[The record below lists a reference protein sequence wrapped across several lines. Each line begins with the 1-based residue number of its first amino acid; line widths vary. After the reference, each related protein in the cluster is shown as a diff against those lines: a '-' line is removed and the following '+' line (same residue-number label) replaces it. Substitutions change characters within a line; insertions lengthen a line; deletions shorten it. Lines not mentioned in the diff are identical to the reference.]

1 MEFLKGIRIYNYR
14 SIDKQG
20 IELNNFGK
28 VNVFIGKNN
37 SGKSNIIRF
46 ISLLKDLTIQKNSN
60 DILQWLNDSTNYFNN
75 ENSPV
80 VNFSVRINPF
90 ALGETF
96 ATTYMKKEN
105 FLINHI
111 KKEAN
116 IWMNYN
122 ISTHNTALTNDIE
135 GYTHKNIFNADI
147 ITLQE
152 QLKHD
157 HKTHFDES
165 RMKEFANRFY
175 KFNTE
180 TFFIGNYRKIELPAS
195 SSTPFDVDTQST
207 FFNGNDIISQ
217 IKRIKSP
224 EPNEH
229 YLQNKFLVFQQ
240 FVRDILNNPILEVD
254 VTYNNKLTSKSSCRD
269 K

>member
-1 MEFLKGIRIYNYR
+1 MATVFLFSQKTIYMELLKGIRIYNYR
-14 SIDKQG
+14 SIDKKG

-60 DILQWLNDSTNYFNN
+60 EILRWLNDSTNYFNN

-80 VNFSVRINPF
+80 VNFSVRIDPF
-90 ALGETF
+90 ALEDKSTQRT
-96 ATTYMKKEN
+96 AQDD

-116 IWMNYN
+116 IWMEYK
-122 ISTHNTALTNDIE
+122 ISTHNKELTSEIE
-135 GYTHKNIFNADI
+135 RYTHTDIFNAEI
-147 ITLQE
+147 AMLQE
-152 QLKHD
+152 QIKRD
-157 HKTHFDES
+157 IGIVIDKNYF
-165 RMKEFANRFY
+165 KGFANKFY
-175 KFNTE
+175 KFNID
-180 TFFIGNYRKIELPAS
+180 TFFVGNYRKIDLPAS

-217 IKRIKSP
+217 IKRIK
-224 EPNEH
+224 
-229 YLQNKFLVFQQ
+229 YT
-240 FVRDILNNPILEVD
+240 IA
-254 VTYNNKLTSKSSCRD
+254 
-269 K
+269 